1 MTPNYTQPKELTS
14 FYNTIELI
22 KVLCNVIKHIF
33 RLFRYVTQFL
43 VHWAN
48 NLNNSN
54 WDIPKRSPKE
64 KAIHCMRLKQQ
75 IYSI

>member
-54 WDIPKRSPKE
+54 
-64 KAIHCMRLKQQ
+64 
-75 IYSI
+75 